1 MKDSVSY
8 VGGKTVDVHYVS
20 YNVSYD
26 GYKITVIINYKN
38 ISNTFL
44 YCWYYNFLHWYEIQ
58 KYLETSCDTNKAN
71 IIVIIGE
78 SKITTDIE
86 AMSIISRVVS
96 RTKSDKT
103 LTSAISELET
113 ILQAVLPR

>member
-1 MKDSVSY
+1 MKDCVSY

-58 KYLETSCDTNKAN
+58 KYLETSCDANKAN

-78 SKITTDIE
+78 SEITTDIE
-86 AMSIISRVVS
+86 TVSMISRMVS
-96 RTKSDKT
+96 STNIDKT
-103 LTSAISELET
+103 LTPAILELET
-113 ILQAVLPR
+113 KLQAVLPR